1 MPTDQPLY
9 ASQLGKVALF
19 DGLSKR
25 ALERL
30 SYTCTPIR
38 RGADE
43 VILREG
49 DQGDSLYVILEG
61 KVAMSKLNE
70 NDDQIVIAERV
81 PGEIFGEMALLDG
94 LPRSAT
100 VRAIEP
106 SLFLV
111 INRADFIH
119 AIMETP
125 EIALKIMATLCNRL
139 READRLRVLRLS
151 VRQNVILLLL
161 QMARSRGITDS
172 KGRVRFANNLSGS
185 EMGRRILATRESVS
199 REMSKLRRE
208 GKIRTSGRDIL
219 IPDLNSLE
227 AEIPL

>member
-1 MPTDQPLY
+1 
-9 ASQLGKVALF
+9 
-19 DGLSKR
+19 
-25 ALERL
+25 
-30 SYTCTPIR
+30 
-38 RGADE
+38 
-43 VILREG
+43 
-49 DQGDSLYVILEG
+49 VILEG

>member
-1 MPTDQPLY
+1 MGDQSSY
-9 ASQLGKVALF
+9 SSYLGKVALF

-30 SYTCTPIR
+30 SYTCTPVKKR
-38 RGADE
+38 EDE
-43 VILREG
+43 VVMREG
-49 DQGDSLYVILEG
+49 DEGDSLFIILEG

-70 NDDQIVIAERV
+70 HDESIVIAERV

-100 VRAIEP
+100 VRTVEA
-106 SLFLV
+106 SQFLV
-111 INRADFIH
+111 INRADFMH
-119 AIMETP
+119 AIMEAP

-161 QMARSRGITDS
+161 QMAKTIGVVDGRGRT
-172 KGRVRFANNLSGS
+172 RFTNYLSGS

-199 REMSKLRRE
+199 REMSKLKRE
-208 GKIRTSGRDIL
+208 GKIATSGKEVV
-219 IPDLNSLE
+219 IPCVADLE